1 MYGMQEFN
9 VIAYGEGLNLKV
21 LKNNVYVEILDDNL
35 KPASIDQVGDIV
47 ITGLKNKY
55 MPLIR
60 YRTGDRGKFDKNGNL
75 IIEQARSND
84 SIIINNELYDGS
96 IFWNLVLYLNAHYN
110 YSIKQ
115 FQIIFDKDVLN
126 FNFVTNMAENIAN
139 EEICKNIFKYL
150 KDTYNCEYAVTV
162 NFVADIKPY
171 KNINK
176 IKYFINESNT
186 NSVR

>member
-1 MYGMQEFN
+1 M
-9 VIAYGEGLNLKV
+9 
-21 LKNNVYVEILDDNL
+21 
-35 KPASIDQVGDIV
+35 
-47 ITGLKNKY
+47 
-55 MPLIR
+55 
-60 YRTGDRGKFDKNGNL
+60 
-75 IIEQARSND
+75 
-84 SIIINNELYDGS
+84 
-96 IFWNLVLYLNAHYN
+96 VLYLNAHYN

-150 KDTYNCEYAVTV
+150 KDTYHCEYAVTV